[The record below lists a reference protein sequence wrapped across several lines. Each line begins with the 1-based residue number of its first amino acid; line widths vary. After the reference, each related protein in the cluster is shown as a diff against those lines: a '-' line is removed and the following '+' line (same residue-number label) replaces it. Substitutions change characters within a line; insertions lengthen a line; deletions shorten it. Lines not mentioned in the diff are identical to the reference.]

1 MGLRPATITAEEPL
15 LAIDEIQG
23 NVIPGFNKNHV
34 RLLFLR
40 IDDAAAAKQ
49 WIRQIY
55 PSIATAREVL
65 DFNRWFK
72 QAKGRRG
79 FEGTVKATWVNIA
92 FSHRGLKK
100 LVGDEVDRFT
110 DPAFRESMKRS
121 GANWVIGGQD
131 SAVDIVVIIAADDP
145 DDLRAAVR
153 RVKADISR

>member
-1 MGLRPATITAEEPL
+1 MRITPATITAEEPL

-65 DFNRWFK
+65 EL
-72 QAKGRRG
+72 QP
-79 FEGTVKATWVNIA
+79 
-92 FSHRGLKK
+92 
-100 LVGDEVDRFT
+100 LVQ
-110 DPAFRESMKRS
+110 S
-121 GANWVIGGQD
+121 G
-131 SAVDIVVIIAADDP
+131 
-145 DDLRAAVR
+145 
-153 RVKADISR
+153 